1 MLAACTALF
10 ALAGC
15 GKEAQTA
22 CAAPAA
28 AAPAAAPALTA
39 DEQTLVAQIHTASD
53 KYKDVKAAEADG
65 YMRDPANM
73 CVTAEMVGAPK
84 ELGSMGVHYF
94 RPDLLGVTSPNPPIS
109 GTDGVI
115 DAAKPEVLV
124 YEPEADGSLQLV
136 ATEYLVFQ
144 DAWKKAGHDEPPA
157 LAGQKFKAMAD
168 DPATPMDEAHGF
180 TPHYELHV
188 WTGRDNPNGMF
199 AEFNPKVSC
208 PPAAP
213 MAAPAAPAAPA
224 KK

>member
-1 MLAACTALF
+1 MLAVCTALF

-15 GKEAQTA
+15 GKEAETA
-22 CAAPAA
+22 NAAPAA
-28 AAPAAAPALTA
+28 PPAAPALTA
-39 DEQTLVAQIHTASD
+39 EEQALVGQIHTVSD

-65 YMRDPANM
+65 YMEDPTKM

-84 ELGSMGVHYF
+84 ELGGMGVHYF
-94 RPDLLGVTSPNPPIS
+94 RPDLLGITSPNAPVS

-115 DAAKPEVLV
+115 DVTKPEVLV
-124 YEPEADGSLQLV
+124 YEPEADGSVQLV

-144 DAWKKAGHDEPPA
+144 DAWKKAGNAEPPV
-157 LAGQKFKAMAD
+157 LAGQKFKPMAD

-188 WTGRDNPNGMF
+188 WTGRDNPTGTF
-199 AEFNPKVSC
+199 SEFNPNVTC
-208 PPAAP
+208 PPMAG

-224 KK
+224 QK